1 MGGAIG
7 PGAQHLTT
15 GHADGDRSGP
25 AHMGLLAK
33 LNAWWRRRKRDPAPA
48 PVARPPYAAPESEP
62 PLDGPTLVQ
71 WLWGAGCHTP
81 GDGEH
86 VLDLVKPFALNPA
99 MSMLYL
105 GAGLGGGARAIA
117 TKFATYVTGLERD
130 ATLARRGMEMST
142 LQGMQK
148 RAPVS
153 VYDPETIEFRA
164 GSFDCILARQT
175 TYTLP
180 DKEKLLGALAHALKP
195 RGHLLLVDYMLDPKH
210 PAGPELE
217 TWRRQQETPPQ
228 LWSAPQY
235 VNCLKHLGLDI
246 RVTEDTTD
254 KFRRLV
260 ISGWGQMI
268 TTVDLGGLPKR
279 HLLAVVDEAERWV
292 QTIAALDAGALRTYR
307 IYALAGTAEAR
318 Q

>member
-1 MGGAIG
+1 
-7 PGAQHLTT
+7 
-15 GHADGDRSGP
+15 
-25 AHMGLLAK
+25 MGLLTK
-33 LNAWWRRRKRDPAPA
+33 LSAWWQRGQRDAAPA
-48 PVARPPYAAPESEP
+48 SGGSPLRSLPRAAPESEP
-62 PLDGPTLVQ
+62 PLDGPTLAQ
-71 WLWGAGCHTP
+71 WLWGAECHIP
-81 GDGEH
+81 GGAEH
-86 VLDLVKPFALNPA
+86 ILELVKPFALNPA

-117 TKFATYVTGLERD
+117 TKFATYVTALERD
-130 ATLARRGMEMST
+130 ATLAQRGMEMST

-153 VYDPETIEFRA
+153 TYDPETIELRA
-164 GSFDCILARQT
+164 GSFDCILARHT
-175 TYTLP
+175 TYALP
-180 DKEKLLGALAHALKP
+180 DKEKLLAVLAQALKP
-195 RGHLLLVDYMLDPKH
+195 RGHLLLVDYMLDPKR

-217 TWRRQQETPPQ
+217 TWQRQQETPPQ

-235 VNCLKHLGLDI
+235 VDCLKHLGLDI

-260 ISGWGQMI
+260 INGWGRMI
-268 TTVDLGGLPKR
+268 TTVDLGGLPKQ

-307 IYALAGTAEAR
+307 IYALAGTAGAR
-318 Q
+318 R